1 MSTSRSSSPSKD
13 DLDEISRISKQL
25 AQARKDL
32 NKQARVAEEQAR
44 VAVEQGRIAKEAIE
58 AREQLKTA
66 LAESRLKEE
75 ETSERLIDAEE
86 AVSKWK
92 RLATKLKEQSA
103 APQVDSALVGDLQA
117 RLKHS
122 EEERQKAAHELRQT
136 QEELK
141 SANEKLGALRVALE
155 EYVTSVENLLPGGIK
170 GAITDVPSKA
180 LSQALPGQ
188 LSQYNQSRP
197 TTDVLVKSQ
206 PGNIQ
211 LKVDEVASLT
221 HTTACSANSLTAG
234 PQINQQALDTAKG
247 VIDATASCQDL
258 KGEPQLLKTACSD
271 PSTDL
276 KIQNPFTGKLYYR
289 SGGKTK
295 QVPGIKEQ
303 FDGGESSASGTQET
317 KSIFKDSSK
326 VIFDNPFKFFFK
338 DPSKS
343 IFENPSKSIFK
354 DASWASITSK
364 PTKNPTRLSQSSIP
378 LQDPEFSPIPT
389 KAMPI
394 FPAAETQVTT
404 TVSAAQDK
412 PSSEK
417 PKVSAAPVLKT
428 PAETQSAFSLFPDD
442 FDTDNPSQ
450 FRKDR
455 ITAETFLARWSEGP
469 QIWVPES
476 DAHHFTFSGQTSA
489 SLAKSEDRG
498 AKRQGSPLQSP
509 RERQKRS

>member
-1 MSTSRSSSPSKD
+1 MSTSRSSSPSRD
-13 DLDEISRISKQL
+13 DLDEISQISKQL

-32 NKQARVAEEQAR
+32 NKQARF
-44 VAVEQGRIAKEAIE
+44 AKEATE

-103 APQVDSALVGDLQA
+103 TPQVDSALVGDLQA
-117 RLKHS
+117 RLKRS
-122 EEERQKAAHELRQT
+122 EEERQKAAHEFRQT

-155 EYVTSVENLLPGGIK
+155 GFVTTAFQLLPGAIK
-170 GAITDVPSKA
+170 GATTEGFSEA

-188 LSQYNQSRP
+188 SSQYSQSRP
-197 TTDVLVKSQ
+197 STDVLAKSQ
-206 PGNIQ
+206 PGNIGLQ
-211 LKVDEVASLT
+211 VDEVASLT
-221 HTTACSANSLTAG
+221 HTTAYSADSLIAG
-234 PQINQQALDTAKG
+234 PQTNQQTLDTAKG

-276 KIQNPFTGKLYYR
+276 KIQNPFTGKLYDR

-303 FDGGESSASGTQET
+303 FDGGESSASGTQEN

-326 VIFDNPFKFFFK
+326 LIFDNPFKFF
-338 DPSKS
+338 
-343 IFENPSKSIFK
+343 FENPSKSIFK
-354 DASWASITSK
+354 DASRASITSK
-364 PTKNPTRLSQSSIP
+364 PTKNLTRPSQSPIP
-378 LQDPEFSPIPT
+378 LQDPGFSPIPT
-389 KAMPI
+389 KAMTI
-394 FPAAETQVTT
+394 FPAAETQVKTA
-404 TVSAAQDK
+404 VSAAQAK

-417 PKVSAAPVLKT
+417 PKVSAAPVLNAPVLLQPMLGLTQNIFAPTNGSYGKKN
-428 PAETQSAFSLFPDD
+428 PAPTGMELTRL
-442 FDTDNPSQ
+442 T
-450 FRKDR
+450 
-455 ITAETFLARWSEGP
+455 EGP
-469 QIWVPES
+469 KTWVPES
-476 DAHHFTFSGQTSA
+476 NAKYLTDSGQTSA
-489 SLAKSEDRG
+489 SLAKSQEMG
-498 AKRQGSPLQSP
+498 AKRRGSPSQSP
-509 RERQKRS
+509 RERQKRSCRSKYAQL